1 MNHDTLNNDAS
12 AGMDAAARVTVQ
24 RLDAFTDNDRAVLR
38 ALSLAVYPPDAEGEW
53 AGRHLEW
60 ATPTWCVCV
69 QALDGTLASFISI
82 VLRQATHDGAP
93 VHIGGIGGVM
103 THPAL
108 RGRGFAGQGIRRA
121 VEFFH
126 AQEAVDFGLLVCAT
140 HMLGYYQRLGWQ
152 PFSGV
157 AHVLQH
163 GQPAIFTYN
172 HVMTIGVRSPGP
184 VAGTIDLLGPPW

>member
-1 MNHDTLNNDAS
+1 MNDKPLTRDEP
-12 AGMDAAARVTVQ
+12 GTGAAATITLQ

-69 QALDGTLASFISI
+69 QAPDGVLASFIG
-82 VLRQATHDGAP
+82 VVFRQAVCDDAP
-93 VHIGGIGGVM
+93 VRIGGIGGVM

-108 RGRGFAGQGIRRA
+108 RGRGFAGLGMRRA

-126 AQEAVDFGLLVCAT
+126 AQEDVDFGLLVCADG
-140 HMLGYYQRLGWQ
+140 MRSYYQRLGWQ
-152 PFSGV
+152 EFAGV
-157 AHVLQH
+157 THVLQH
-163 GQPAIFTYN
+163 GQPSVFTYN
-172 HVMTIGVRSPGP
+172 HVMTIDVQSPGP